1 MSRRKIVRKL
11 AIIILVKF
19 GQFIKEQPYRHG
31 VTEFDDLRV
40 SVTQW
45 QRMIFKLHKDFSEIE
60 SNTWNA
66 LVEQSIADTPF
77 SRYEYLS
84 EWWTTLGGGEWTS
97 RGGVIPPELILVSA
111 TENDQLIGIAPLFI
125 ADYENLRT
133 LLLVG
138 SIEVSDYLDLIVRE
152 QDSSRFLTGL
162 LDFLAS
168 SSPSSWSALDWY
180 NLPDD
185 SPSLA
190 ALQAESESRGWNH
203 HQEVYRPTPRIALT
217 GSFDDYLEGI
227 DKKQRHEMRRK
238 MRRASESGR
247 VNFYIV
253 DKNAD
258 IEPELDAF
266 FHLMVQDP
274 NKATF
279 LHPAMR
285 EHMTVT
291 LRAAH
296 QGGYLWLAFLEV
308 DGIKAA
314 ATLCFDYKN
323 KLWGYNSGVSFDFK
337 DVSPGWVIMAYDI
350 QWCCENGRYEFDFM
364 RGDEEYKYRM
374 GGVNRFVMRARAVK

>member
-19 GQFIKEQPYRHG
+19 GQFIKEQSQRHG
-31 VTEFDDLRV
+31 VAEYDDLRV
-40 SVTQW
+40 SVTQR
-45 QRMIFKLHKDFSEIE
+45 QNMDFKLYKDFSEID

-84 EWWTTLGGGEWTS
+84 EWWKTLGGGEWKHA
-97 RGGVIPPELILVSA
+97 ELVLISA

-125 ADYENLRT
+125 ADYENQRT
-133 LLLVG
+133 LLLIG
-138 SIEVSDYLDLIVRE
+138 SIEVSDYLDLIVRPH
-152 QDSSRFLTGL
+152 DLPRFLSGL

-168 SSPSSWSALDWY
+168 SHGEAWSALDWY

-185 SPSLA
+185 SPTLA
-190 ALQAESESRGWNH
+190 ALQAESATRGWTH

-217 GSFDDYLEGI
+217 GSFDDYLESI

-238 MRRASESGR
+238 IRRAAESGR

-296 QGGYLWLAFLEV
+296 KGGYLWLAFLEV
-308 DGIKAA
+308 DGVKAA

-350 QWCCENGRYEFDFM
+350 QWCCNNGRNEFDFM